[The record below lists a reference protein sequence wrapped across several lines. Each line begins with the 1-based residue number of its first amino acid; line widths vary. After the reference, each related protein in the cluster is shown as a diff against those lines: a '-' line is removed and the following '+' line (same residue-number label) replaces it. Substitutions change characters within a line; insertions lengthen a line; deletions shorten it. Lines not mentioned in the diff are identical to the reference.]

1 MYYKKLATEFFDF
14 MVKAQNRSMGPLDPK
29 EFSRGE
35 MGILLHLTFKKD
47 GVTSGQLS
55 EALFVSTG
63 RIATALKGLEKKS
76 LIERRTDS
84 ADKRRV
90 NVYIMD
96 AGKQIILEKHEQGIK
111 KMEMKLQKLG
121 KEDAQKFV
129 ELSKR
134 LFS

>member
-1 MYYKKLATEFFDF
+1 MFYKKLAAEFFEF
-14 MVKAQNRSMGPLDPK
+14 MVKAQNRSMGPLDTQ

-35 MGILLHLTFKKD
+35 MGILVYLTFKKD

-55 EALFVSTG
+55 EALYVSTG
-63 RIATALKGLEKKS
+63 RIATALKGLEKKN

-84 ADKRRV
+84 MDKRRV
-90 NVYIMD
+90 NVYIME
-96 AGKQIILEKHEQGIK
+96 AGKQIILEKHEQALK

-134 LFS
+134 VFS